1 MGRLITRLK
10 KVFQNKLHSSA
21 DQNLSFKTS
30 YKVGFIS
37 LQAGGGGGGSYNGV
51 YFFLRVDEPIN
62 GGAYMYVLRFGH
74 HFDYPFVKNL
84 CIILGFMIQLYFIA
98 REKLDKEFAACELF
112 YGA

>member
-1 MGRLITRLK
+1 M
-10 KVFQNKLHSSA
+10 
-21 DQNLSFKTS
+21 
-30 YKVGFIS
+30 
-37 LQAGGGGGGSYNGV
+37 
-51 YFFLRVDEPIN
+51 YFFLQVDEPIN

-112 YGA
+112 LLCLAHDHGLPMT